1 MPAAPRLPV
10 GRRRGTPGGR
20 ALAFR
25 SGERELDRA
34 GIWRWGEP
42 GAPDPW
48 RRAAAPCCSR
58 RRCSSPRRPP
68 QVSPA
73 LAPSLSL
80 SLSLFAPASSCRA
93 GLRSM
98 RRPDRRGSRL
108 TFTSCDHEIWAM
120 RSPPDC
126 VGGSSSVCRWLFFFF
141 EFRFVSSVIQF
152 VSLLLLPEF
161 LEQIR

>member
-1 MPAAPRLPV
+1 MAAAIYNTSSPHTPHTPSHRSPELEFVAAKDIAIYYRWRLV
-10 GRRRGTPGGR
+10 
-20 ALAFR
+20 LV
-25 SGERELDRA
+25 
-34 GIWRWGEP
+34 
-42 GAPDPW
+42 
-48 RRAAAPCCSR
+48 AAAPCCSR

-73 LAPSLSL
+73 LDPSLSL

-126 VGGSSSVCRWLFFFF
+126 VGGSSSVCRWLFFFLNSDSF
-141 EFRFVSSVIQF
+141 HQ
-152 VSLLLLPEF
+152 
-161 LEQIR
+161 